1 MANGGPSPGA
11 SLGLLIVVTA
21 LVALGCAGFSS
32 CGARALLVQGMWNLP
47 GPGIE
52 PVSPALADEFS
63 FTVPPRKSPKGSL
76 LNGVKLPV

>member
-1 MANGGPSPGA
+1 MWAPEHGLGSWGA
-11 SLGLLIVVTA
+11 LAYLPL
-21 LVALGCAGFSS
+21 
-32 CGARALLVQGMWNLP
+32 GMWNLP

-63 FTVPPRKSPKGSL
+63 FTVPPRKSPKGNL